1 MIQAMTIIMNIG
13 DNIKIGD
20 VKHVGWSK
28 DNLTICKVL
37 KIKEVNF
44 GDEGSN
50 QYEAVCQVSTKE

>member
-1 MIQAMTIIMNIG
+1 MAIIMNIG

-28 DNLTICKVL
+28 DKLTACKVL
-37 KIKEVNF
+37 KIKEVIF